1 MAYTL
6 SNKCAKN
13 LCKRIVLLQLII
25 KNVVTCFFGTQCSS
39 NRGSQIFTSSP
50 SPPSST
56 STYHQKRG
64 HMFLEQCI
72 SATDEANNFKFGVQL
87 GLESS
92 LPRNNFYDQ
101 NWRGSGLGEY
111 PNNPTKLGLP
121 IYICNS

>member
-25 KNVVTCFFGTQCSS
+25 KNVVTC
-39 NRGSQIFTSSP
+39 
-50 SPPSST
+50 
-56 STYHQKRG
+56 
-64 HMFLEQCI
+64 FLEQCI

-111 PNNPTKLGLP
+111 PKKFGTP
-121 IYICNS
+121 IYF

>member
-25 KNVVTCFFGTQCSS
+25 KNVVTCFLEHSVVAIGDPKFLQAPLAHPVLLQLIIKNVVTC
-39 NRGSQIFTSSP
+39 
-50 SPPSST
+50 
-56 STYHQKRG
+56 
-64 HMFLEQCI
+64 FLEQCI